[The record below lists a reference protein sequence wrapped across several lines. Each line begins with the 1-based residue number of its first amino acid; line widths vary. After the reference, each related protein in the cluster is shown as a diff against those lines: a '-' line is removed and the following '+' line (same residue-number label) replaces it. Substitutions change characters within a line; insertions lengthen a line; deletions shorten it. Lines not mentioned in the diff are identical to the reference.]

1 MTGLVLTLHQYN
13 PYLIFLSGAI
23 VMIWSFVQYFRK
35 SGVTRPLAIGMYIAV
50 GLAALQGLLGL
61 IMVASG
67 LKPGG
72 GSNLYYLHYVYG
84 AIVIF
89 AIPVATTYA
98 SSGKKPRTDALIYG
112 IAALILVAA
121 AARAFMTGPATM

>member
-1 MTGLVLTLHQYN
+1 
-13 PYLIFLSGAI
+13 
-23 VMIWSFVQYFRK
+23 MIWSFIQYFRK
-35 SGVTRPLAIGMYIAV
+35 EGGGVTRPLAISMYIAV
-50 GLAALQGLLGL
+50 GLAALQGLLGIIL
-61 IMVASG
+61 VASG

-98 SSGKKPRTDALIYG
+98 SSGKNPRRDALIYG

-121 AARAFMTGPATM
+121 AARAFMTGPAHM